1 MRSGKRW
8 NSAKGAFVRLK
19 EPLFAG
25 LHRSNDEH
33 GVASRGRLAPETES
47 RHGIF
52 SRPIMARQNSGGV
65 DVYRRPTLKNLYR
78 WKSSLF
84 AKTAPTMMSISRVA
98 ALRNQFARLAKP
110 AIVQQVFRLST
121 ASAPTIPKTQMGCV
135 FETNGG
141 PIEYKEIPVPK
152 PKPNEIL
159 VHVKYSGV
167 CHTDL
172 HAWKGDWPLPVKLP
186 LVGGHEGAGV
196 VVAKGENVKNF
207 EIGDLAG
214 IKWLNGSCM
223 GCEFC
228 QQGAEPNCP
237 DADLSGYTHDGS
249 FQQYATA
256 DAVQAAKL
264 PPGTDLAAV
273 APILCAG
280 VTVYKA
286 LKTAALR
293 PGQIVAISGAAGGL
307 GSLAVQYAVAM
318 GLRVLGIDGGE
329 QKGEFIKKLGAEF
342 YVDFTKEKDIVSA
355 IQKMTNGGPH
365 GVINVS
371 VSPAAISQS
380 CQYVRTL
387 GKVVLVGLPAGA
399 VCESPVFE
407 HVVKSI
413 QIKGSYV
420 GNRQD
425 TTEAVDFFTR
435 GLVRSPFQIAGLSE
449 LPEVFKKMEEGK
461 IMGRYVLDTSK

>member
-1 MRSGKRW
+1 MPS
-8 NSAKGAFVRLK
+8 
-19 EPLFAG
+19 
-25 LHRSNDEH
+25 
-33 GVASRGRLAPETES
+33 
-47 RHGIF
+47 
-52 SRPIMARQNSGGV
+52 
-65 DVYRRPTLKNLYR
+65 
-78 WKSSLF
+78 
-84 AKTAPTMMSISRVA
+84 
-98 ALRNQFARLAKP
+98 
-110 AIVQQVFRLST
+110 
-121 ASAPTIPKTQMGCV
+121 IPKTQKAIV

-141 PIEYKEIPVPK
+141 PLLYKDIPVPQ

-159 VHVKYSGV
+159 VNVKYSGV

-172 HAWKGDWPLPVKLP
+172 HAWKGDWPLATKLP

-196 VVAKGENVKNF
+196 VVAKGANVTNF
-207 EIGDLAG
+207 EIGDYAG

-256 DAVQAAKL
+256 DAVQAAKI
-264 PPGTDLAAV
+264 PKGTNLADV

-286 LKTAALR
+286 LKTAELS
-293 PGQIVAISGAAGGL
+293 PGQWVAISGAGGGL

-318 GLRVLGIDGGE
+318 GLRVLGIDGGDE
-329 QKGEFIKKLGAEF
+329 KAKLFESLGGEVFI
-342 YVDFTKEKDIVSA
+342 DFTKEKDIVGA
-355 IQKMTNGGPH
+355 VQKATNGGPH

-407 HVVKSI
+407 HVIKSI
-413 QIKGSYV
+413 QIRGSYV

-425 TTEAVDFFTR
+425 TAESIDFFVR
-435 GLVRSPFQIAGLSE
+435 GKVKAPIKVVGLSE
-449 LPEVFKKMEEGK
+449 LPKVFELMEQGK
-461 IMGRYVLDTSK
+461 IAGRYVLDTSK